1 MAASDERF
9 VIFEVGGA
17 VVALPGAVVAEV
29 LPVTHFDRPPG
40 APNVFAGFMNLGGRP
55 LAVIAGAALF
65 GAERVNASLYAH
77 VLRVVLPAGPAS
89 LGLLVD
95 RVLDVAVQAGGSAAL
110 DETKTANGMFV
121 KNLLVGGKVVPLL
134 DLGKL
139 LLREEAM
146 RIADLTQAA
155 QTRLAGWSEEPA

>member
-1 MAASDERF
+1 
-9 VIFEVGGA
+9 
-17 VVALPGAVVAEV
+17 
-29 LPVTHFDRPPG
+29 
-40 APNVFAGFMNLGGRP
+40 
-55 LAVIAGAALF
+55 
-65 GAERVNASLYAH
+65 
-77 VLRVVLPAGPAS
+77 
-89 LGLLVD
+89 VD

>member
-17 VVALPGAVVAEV
+17 VAALPGVVVAEI
-29 LPVTHFDRPPG
+29 LPITHFERPPG

-55 LAVIAGAALF
+55 LAVIAGASLF
-65 GAERVNASLYAH
+65 GAERLNASLYAH
-77 VLRVVLPAGPAS
+77 VLRVILPAGRAS

-95 RVLDVAVQAGGSAAL
+95 RVIDVAVQAGGSAGL
-110 DETKTANGMFV
+110 DETQTANGLFV
-121 KNLLVGGKVVPLL
+121 KNLLVDGRVIPLL
-134 DLGKL
+134 NLDKL
-139 LLREEAM
+139 LLKEETL
-146 RIADLTQAA
+146 RIETLTQAA